1 MPVDPEAGAM
11 SSKLT
16 CQCITPLCNA
26 MILKILRCVD
36 WWLTH
41 SCLLDVELLANK
53 MPTKVCVSAQLCMR
67 PHVVHHT
74 SRERKRDIWF
84 VWKEIAFWNLWCIL
98 CAFHCSRSQSWWGTL
113 PNKEECAALVQVQS
127 CLFFIATQKMLTTK
141 FCNDWYDFFVCEP
154 KICYFPNFATIV
166 PFFLGEP
173 NNWVRKK
180 KGNNRCKIRKIA
192 CFWIRKQKIVPII
205 AKFGC

>member
-1 MPVDPEAGAM
+1 M
-11 SSKLT
+11 
-16 CQCITPLCNA
+16 
-26 MILKILRCVD
+26 
-36 WWLTH
+36 
-41 SCLLDVELLANK
+41 
-53 MPTKVCVSAQLCMR
+53 CVSS
-67 PHVVHHT
+67 VVDAPT
-74 SRERKRDIWF
+74 CGSPCKLRKGNEIFGLFERKLHSGTF
-84 VWKEIAFWNLWCIL
+84 GVFCVHSIARAPNPDEALCLIRRSAQHWSRCNL
-98 CAFHCSRSQSWWGTL
+98 AF
-113 PNKEECAALVQVQS
+113 
-127 CLFFIATQKMLTTK
+127 FFIATQKMLTIK

-192 CFWIRKQKIVPII
+192 CFWVRKQKIVPII

>member
-1 MPVDPEAGAM
+1 MLFSEFCNDCSFSFGRTQQLGSQKEREQSLQNSAVSCFMGSQNKKNRAYRCQIRLLAFFGFAKRKVQIVANFFLASFGLMPVDPEAGAT

-74 SRERKRDIWF
+74 SRERKRDI
-84 VWKEIAFWNLWCIL
+84 
-98 CAFHCSRSQSWWGTL
+98 
-113 PNKEECAALVQVQS
+113 
-127 CLFFIATQKMLTTK
+127 
-141 FCNDWYDFFVCEP
+141 
-154 KICYFPNFATIV
+154 
-166 PFFLGEP
+166 
-173 NNWVRKK
+173 
-180 KGNNRCKIRKIA
+180 
-192 CFWIRKQKIVPII
+192 
-205 AKFGC
+205 

>member
-1 MPVDPEAGAM
+1 MRTTTLCCIQSVCAWVNASMLTQAAHNNRRLCSIPKELDEANWAEVIKLNFLWVGMAVQDPKTVLKWKLHSGTFGVFCEHSIARAPNPDEA
-11 SSKLT
+11 
-16 CQCITPLCNA
+16 LCL
-26 MILKILRCVD
+26 IRR
-36 WWLTH
+36 
-41 SCLLDVELLANK
+41 
-53 MPTKVCVSAQLCMR
+53 SAQ
-67 PHVVHHT
+67 HW
-74 SRERKRDIWF
+74 SRCNL
-84 VWKEIAFWNLWCIL
+84 AF
-98 CAFHCSRSQSWWGTL
+98 
-113 PNKEECAALVQVQS
+113 
-127 CLFFIATQKMLTTK
+127 FFIATQKMLTIK

-192 CFWIRKQKIVPII
+192 CFWVRKQKIVPII

>member
-1 MPVDPEAGAM
+1 MEKEREQSLQNSENSMFLGSQTENRSNRCKIRLLEFFGFARRKGTNRCEKVLASFGLMPVDPEAGAM

-53 MPTKVCVSAQLCMR
+53 MPTKVCVSAQLWMR

-74 SRERKRDIWF
+74 S
-84 VWKEIAFWNLWCIL
+84 
-98 CAFHCSRSQSWWGTL
+98 
-113 PNKEECAALVQVQS
+113 
-127 CLFFIATQKMLTTK
+127 
-141 FCNDWYDFFVCEP
+141 
-154 KICYFPNFATIV
+154 
-166 PFFLGEP
+166 
-173 NNWVRKK
+173 
-180 KGNNRCKIRKIA
+180 
-192 CFWIRKQKIVPII
+192 
-205 AKFGC
+205 